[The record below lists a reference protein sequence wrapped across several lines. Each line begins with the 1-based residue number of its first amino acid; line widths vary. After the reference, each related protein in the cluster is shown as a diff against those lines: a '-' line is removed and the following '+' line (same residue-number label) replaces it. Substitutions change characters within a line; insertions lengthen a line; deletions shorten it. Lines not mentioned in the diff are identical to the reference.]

1 MTATARSRAAT
12 NAGQLAVRRLA
23 AALAVAAAGAAAAFA
38 VVAPA
43 APAAAAGP
51 CDRWAG
57 TTGDDGNP
65 GTEAAPFRSLA
76 RLAASLGPGQV
87 GCLPAGQTYVATS
100 GNGVIG
106 GGPATAD
113 RPAVITSGPGGR
125 ARVQG
130 QLWLRGESHDLTFTG
145 LDLHGSYGPDG
156 APTGTKNT
164 FLIVHGDRITFD
176 GNDITNGRGICLGV
190 GKGHGSSTDGNVLA
204 EDVVITRNLIHG
216 CGTDPDITWYAGDSG
231 AHGVY
236 LEYTQDAVV
245 TQNLIYGN
253 RYRGLQLWPRN
264 DGAVVAH
271 NLFDENAT
279 HVNIGSSEACG
290 GSCRTTGAG
299 FRSENTNVHHNVFSN
314 RVTTWRQS
322 QNPSQVYGYFLVGSP
337 DHGNQVHDNCF
348 APGDA
353 TATGDGFRAY
363 ANTTAVVSY
372 ADRAARDYRMTAGS
386 GCVGFGPASI
396 QPGGQPDP
404 EPEPEPQPVF
414 RPDAQVRFGTR
425 AWVGAGVHNT
435 TGAGQRVS
443 VTVRRGTTATF
454 DVRVR
459 NAGDVAD
466 AWAMAEAGPGGRAV
480 ARRWFTG
487 GRDVTTDVDA
497 GTLSFHHVA
506 PGGFRTL
513 RLTVR
518 LGARAVVGS
527 TAAWRLH
534 AVHSPLA
541 DGVRDVVS
549 ITVRVAR

>member
-1 MTATARSRAAT
+1 MTTSIARSRAAT
-12 NAGQLAVRRLA
+12 NAGRLPVRRLA
-23 AALAVAAAGAAAAFA
+23 GVLAALAAAAVAALVA
-38 VVAPA
+38 VAPA
-43 APAAAAGP
+43 APASATGSCA
-51 CDRWAG
+51 RWAS
-57 TTGDDGNP
+57 TAGDDGNP

-76 RLAASLGPGQV
+76 KLAASLGPGQV
-87 GCLPAGQTYVATS
+87 GCLPAGQTYFATS

-106 GGPATAD
+106 GGTATAD

-125 ARVQG
+125 AEVQG
-130 QLWLRGESHDLTFTG
+130 QLWFRGESHDLTFTG
-145 LDLHGSYGPDG
+145 LDLHGSYGPGG
-156 APTGTKNT
+156 APVGTKNT

-190 GKGHGSSTDGNVLA
+190 GKGNGSSAEGNVLA
-204 EDVVITRNLIHG
+204 EDVVITRNRIHG
-216 CGTDPDITWYAGDSG
+216 CGMDADITWYAGDSG

-236 LEYTQDAVV
+236 LEYSQDAVV

-264 DGAVVAH
+264 DGATVAH

-290 GSCRTTGAG
+290 GSCRTTAAG
-299 FRSENTNVHHNVFSN
+299 FRSVNTNVHHNVFSN

-337 DHGNQVHDNCF
+337 DYGNQVHDNCF

-353 TATGDGFRAY
+353 AATGDGFRAF
-363 ANTTAVVSY
+363 ANTTAAASY
-372 ADRAARDYRMTAGS
+372 VDRAARDYRMTPGS

-404 EPEPEPQPVF
+404 DPDPQPVF
-414 RPDAQVRFGTR
+414 RPDATVRAGTG
-425 AWVGAGVHNT
+425 AWVGAGVQNT
-435 TGAGQRVS
+435 TGAGQGVTL
-443 VTVRRGTTATF
+443 TVRRGTTATF
-454 DVRVR
+454 YVRVT
-459 NAGDVAD
+459 NAGDAAD
-466 AWAMAEAGPGGRAV
+466 AWSLAEAGPGGRAV
-480 ARRWFTG
+480 TRRWFTG
-487 GRDVTTDVDA
+487 GHDVTTEVDA
-497 GTLSFHHVA
+497 GTLSFHDVA
-506 PGGFRTL
+506 PGGSRTL

-518 LGARAVVGS
+518 PGAAAVVGS
-527 TAAWRLH
+527 TAAWQLH

-541 DGVRDVVS
+541 DGIRDVVR